1 MAKFILFPSNQ
12 LQRHVTVFL
21 WRIAYTLIL
30 SHFKCLNQF
39 ITSIFRKN
47 DFIDIA
53 LFSCTI
59 RIREFLLVFFY
70 SLSFFFRRSFTI
82 QNIHSTVCSHY
93 SNFSCRIREVHISTN
108 RFTIHNDVCTSV
120 SLTCNYCYLRNSSFC
135 ISVYNLCTVTD
146 NTIVF
151 LCTSWQE
158 SRYIFECYNRNIETV
173 AETDETRS
181 LVRSVNIKHTCQI
194 CRLIGNDTYRTSTQ
208 TSKTDYNI
216 LCKVRHNLE
225 EIMIVDYRFDDV
237 FDIIW
242 HVRVVR
248 NNCHQ

>member
-1 MAKFILFPSNQ
+1 M
-12 LQRHVTVFL
+12 
-21 WRIAYTLIL
+21 
-30 SHFKCLNQF
+30 
-39 ITSIFRKN
+39 
-47 DFIDIA
+47 
-53 LFSCTI
+53 
-59 RIREFLLVFFY
+59 
-70 SLSFFFRRSFTI
+70 
-82 QNIHSTVCSHY
+82 
-93 SNFSCRIREVHISTN
+93 
-108 RFTIHNDVCTSV
+108 
-120 SLTCNYCYLRNSSFC
+120 
-135 ISVYNLCTVTD
+135 
-146 NTIVF
+146 F

-158 SRYIFECYNRNIETV
+158 TRYIFECYNRNIETV

-216 LCKVRHNLE
+216 LCKVRHNLK

-248 NNCHQ
+248 NNCHQWFFCTTDIICTRNRRSIFHVVRRQETQQLTNAHQSFFFCFTKEVSNTTLTAMSICTT